1 MTATPERAWGWLE
14 AGWDLVPEAREDR
27 VTWSYEPMNP
37 WHVAF
42 TPGPADRFRTEAYGQ
57 SLETPFGPAA
67 GPHTQMAQN
76 IVVAWLCG
84 ARFIELKTVQTLDR
98 LDVNKPCIDMQD
110 EGYNVEWSQELRMYE
125 SFDEYLRAWVLI
137 HALHRRLGFPGERP
151 GVVFNMSVGYDL
163 AGILRPN
170 VQWYLDTMRDASAY
184 LGGYVEI
191 VARHCP
197 GVREVPI
204 PTALSDNVTLS
215 TMHGCPP
222 GEIERIAA
230 YLLDE
235 RGLHTS
241 VKCNPTLLG
250 AERVRGIL
258 HGDLGYRDV
267 VVPDAAF
274 GHDLR
279 WEDAVPMFRRLQAVA
294 VGRGLHFG
302 LKLSNTLEVENRRG
316 VFARDSMMYLSGRP
330 LHALTVNLALALAE
344 GPAGRLPLSFAGGA
358 DCFNAPHLLAC
369 GLRPVTVCSDLLRSG
384 GYLRLRQYLETTDA
398 ALAAAGASDLD
409 DLVRRTA
416 GTEDPA
422 AARLANLRAYATAVR
437 TEPRYRKDA
446 FETGHSKTA
455 RPLGL
460 FDCIEAPC
468 TDECPVDQDVP
479 QYMAAVREG

>member
-1 MTATPERAWGWLE
+1 MSDRFHPISMEDLAAWVFGELE
-14 AGWDLVPEAREDR
+14 ANDSVFGVPRELF
-27 VTWSYEPMNP
+27 
-37 WHVAF
+37 F

-222 GEIERIAA
+222 GEIERIA
-230 YLLDE
+230 
-235 RGLHTS
+235 
-241 VKCNPTLLG
+241 
-250 AERVRGIL
+250 
-258 HGDLGYRDV
+258 
-267 VVPDAAF
+267 
-274 GHDLR
+274 
-279 WEDAVPMFRRLQAVA
+279 
-294 VGRGLHFG
+294 
-302 LKLSNTLEVENRRG
+302 
-316 VFARDSMMYLSGRP
+316 
-330 LHALTVNLALALAE
+330 
-344 GPAGRLPLSFAGGA
+344 
-358 DCFNAPHLLAC
+358 
-369 GLRPVTVCSDLLRSG
+369 
-384 GYLRLRQYLETTDA
+384 
-398 ALAAAGASDLD
+398 
-409 DLVRRTA
+409 
-416 GTEDPA
+416 
-422 AARLANLRAYATAVR
+422 
-437 TEPRYRKDA
+437 
-446 FETGHSKTA
+446 
-455 RPLGL
+455 
-460 FDCIEAPC
+460 
-468 TDECPVDQDVP
+468 
-479 QYMAAVREG
+479 